1 MDFEDFKEYL
11 LKEYKMG
18 ETSANQYV
26 GRRLKGI
33 LKRGLY
39 NGERTLTPGILA
51 ALEEEYSE
59 NSIKNYKL
67 TIERYIDFLN
77 KNGEL
82 QR

>member
-26 GRRLKGI
+26 GRLKGI

-59 NSIKNYKL
+59 NSIKNYKP